1 GRRCRQHRG
10 GAGGGRGAD
19 GYLIGAGCLEGVVL
33 CSFYWRRAVAPGGA
47 GLPWPSGR
55 PPRPAP
61 VRQPRRYAASVSLP
75 RPRGAPPPPAPRPD
89 SHLTNL
95 DTPPARYGLVG
106 FVGRGEEKKNILQG
120 RVFQPP
126 CAAGTRFRPVAGE
139 GLVSKDGVVI
149 RMLHDERWKLPDAR

>member
-1 GRRCRQHRG
+1 
-10 GAGGGRGAD
+10 
-19 GYLIGAGCLEGVVL
+19 GYLGCVVPGSL
-33 CSFYWRRAVAPGGA
+33 YWRRVGAPGGA
-47 GLPWPSGR
+47 GVPGSAGR
-55 PPRPAP
+55 PQRPAP
-61 VRQPRRYAASVSLP
+61 LRHPRRYAPSVSLA
-75 RPRGAPPPPAPRPD
+75 RPRGAPPPPAPRPG

>member
-1 GRRCRQHRG
+1 LSIGVGPWRRGRRGFRG
-10 GAGGGRGAD
+10 RPGAP
-19 GYLIGAGCLEGVVL
+19 
-33 CSFYWRRAVAPGGA
+33 APGTASSTLSLRSFGFPRSA
-47 GLPWPSGR
+47 PR
-55 PPRPAP
+55 RPAT
-61 VRQPRRYAASVSLP
+61 
-75 RPRGAPPPPAPRPD
+75 PAPPD

-95 DTPPARYGLVG
+95 DTPPARYGLAG